1 MTGPRSGRKVAP
13 NATMGTQAP
22 VSGPLSALTDSFDR
36 FQSRRAAARAR
47 QRMRDLTAGRE
58 FSGLRHRPEARE
70 FGDFTAARRALEG
83 TLVLG
88 GYTAPLRGLTPWE
101 LDLPSDVLVQRLHG
115 FGWLDDMAALSGKVA
130 RARAQGWVLGWL
142 DRYSEGTGPCWQP
155 ACTGQRLRRLLV
167 HLDFLEKNM
176 PPESRDRLH
185 AALAQH
191 TAYLKDTWSEETD
204 PVAQLEALSGLAFGA
219 LCLDGFDDELRIARS
234 RLTAYSNESVSENG
248 GITARR
254 PSGLL
259 RVFHE
264 LLLLRALYDDLGQPP
279 LPELEAAISRIA
291 PTLRALRHGDGTL
304 ARFHG
309 GSAGPEGALDLAL
322 ADSRCRTRPR
332 EKPAMGFVRLHGGR
346 TQVIADC
353 ARPPGQSP
361 RAHAST
367 LGFEM
372 SSGRQRMIV
381 NVGPPLAHLPDWVRT
396 PRTTP
401 AHNTLAL
408 DKTSSSRFAPERA
421 AGNPELDALHGRP
434 SMVSLAQAQDI
445 TGSWIQVRHDG
456 YLEDYGLLHERRLF
470 VSALGDQVHGEDV
483 LLSPD
488 QKARRRFLARI
499 KGAAK
504 LGVGLSVHFH
514 LHPDITAELDR
525 STDSVRLHLP
535 SGEIWMFRHQGGLL
549 DLETSAYVDPDLPEP
564 RAARQI
570 VVRGRATSA
579 SAEISWSLVRERTA
593 PRPAPGRPRS
603 VPTLVPDVGSDAPP
617 N

>member
-1 MTGPRSGRKVAP
+1 M
-13 NATMGTQAP
+13 
-22 VSGPLSALTDSFDR
+22 SGPLSALTDSFGR
-36 FQSRRAAARAR
+36 FQTRRAEARAR
-47 QRMRDLTAGRE
+47 QRMRELTAGRE

-70 FGDFTAARRALEG
+70 FGDFTAARQALDG

-88 GYTAPLRGLTPWE
+88 GFSTPLRGLTPWE
-101 LDLPSDVLVQRLHG
+101 LELPSDALMQRLHG
-115 FGWLDDMAALSGKVA
+115 FGWLDDMAALSGKAA
-130 RARAQGWVLGWL
+130 RSRAQAWVLGWL
-142 DRYSEGTGPCWQP
+142 DRFGDGTGPGWQA

-167 HLDFLEKNM
+167 HLGFLVRHL
-176 PPESRDRLH
+176 PAESLERVQ

-191 TAYLKDTWSEETD
+191 TAYLKDTWAEESD

-234 RLTAYSNESVSENG
+234 RLTAFSNETVGENG
-248 GITARR
+248 GIAARR

-279 LPELEAAISRIA
+279 LPELEAAILRIA

-309 GSAGPEGALDLAL
+309 GSAGAEGALDLAL

-332 EKPAMGFVRLHGGR
+332 ETPAMGFVRLHGGR

-353 ARPPGQSP
+353 ARPPGQAP

-381 NVGPPLAHLPDWVRT
+381 NVGPALPHLPDWVRT

-434 SMVSLAQAQDI
+434 SMVSLAQASDI

-514 LHPDITAELDR
+514 LHPDLKAELER
-525 STDSVRLHLP
+525 SSDSVRLFLP
-535 SGEIWMFRHQGGLL
+535 SGEVWLFRHQDGLM
-549 DLETSAYVDPDLPEP
+549 DLETSAYVDPDLPQP
-564 RAARQI
+564 LPARQI

-579 SAEISWSLVRERTA
+579 SADISWSLVRERAA
-593 PRPAPGRPRS
+593 PRPAPGRPR
-603 VPTLVPDVGSDAPP
+603 VPPEAPS
-617 N
+617 